1 MVVRR
6 SVGVIVAV
14 CLVAAAHP
22 GARQRF
28 SKQEGDRFQAKLQRI
43 VTFGNLP
50 KASNRAGTQTT
61 QITDDE
67 LNSYLRF
74 HAREQI
80 PTGMVEPTLNALGDG
95 RVGGRVIVDLDAV
108 RKQKQRGWLD
118 PMGYLAGQLPVTATG
133 ILITKD
139 GVGHFQLESAEIS
152 GVTVPKA
159 LVQELLTYYS
169 RSPENPSGI
178 NMDDPF
184 ELPSRIKEIRVG
196 KAASTIVQ

>member
-1 MVVRR
+1 MIVRR
-6 SVGVIVAV
+6 SAGILVAV
-14 CLVAAAHP
+14 SLAAAVQL

-28 SKQEGDRFQAKLQRI
+28 SKQDGDRFEAKLQRI
-43 VTFGNLP
+43 VTFGNMP
-50 KASNRAGTQTT
+50 AASARRATQTT

-74 HAREQI
+74 QARDQI
-80 PTGMVEPTLNALGDG
+80 PAGMVEPTLNALGDG

-108 RKQKQRGWLD
+108 RKQKERGWLD
-118 PMGYLAGQLPVTATG
+118 PMGYLRGQLPVTATG
-133 ILITKD
+133 VLNTKD
-139 GVGHFQLESAEIS
+139 GVGHFQLHSAEIS

-159 LVQELLTYYS
+159 LIQELLTYYS
-169 RSPENPSGI
+169 RSPENPAGI
-178 NMDDPF
+178 NMDDAF